1 MRVNATLVASLM
13 LVACSGDSPPAPVEE
28 SKPAARAIDPD
39 NWPLQQRV
47 FERNA
52 SEETAIRELLER
64 MTVEE
69 KVGQIIQADIASVTP
84 DDVRE
89 FNLGSVLNGGG
100 SAPGGDNRTSADQW
114 LELADAFWYA
124 STDRAD
130 GGVGIPLI
138 WGTDAV
144 HGHNNIVGATLFPHN
159 IGLGM
164 ANDPELMYEIG
175 RVTAIEMLVTGLD
188 WTFAP
193 TIAVA
198 RDDRWGRTYESYSE
212 DPAIVAAYAPRIVEG
227 IQGAIGSAEFLGDDR
242 MLATVKHFVG
252 DGGTDGG
259 VDQGDTVVSESEL
272 RDVHAHAYLAAIR
285 AGVQSV
291 MASFSG
297 YRGVK
302 MHGHRALLNDVLIGR
317 FGFDGF
323 VVGDWNG
330 HGQVAGCSNTQCATA
345 VNAGLDMFM
354 APDSWK
360 ALYASTLEQVRD
372 GSIPR
377 ERLDEAVARILRVK
391 FRAGVMEAGPP
402 SSRRYA
408 GEYWRLGSAEHRAV
422 ARSAV
427 RKSLVLLK
435 NSNAVLPLS
444 SASTVLVIGD
454 GANDIGKQSGGWTLS
469 WQGTGNRNEHF
480 PNGTSIHAGFVEV
493 MGADRAV
500 LGDSC
505 ASAESDVAVVVF
517 GEDPYAEFQG
527 DRTHVDYAPDDGLK
541 LLKQCRDRGV
551 PTVAVFL
558 SGRPLWVNP
567 ELNAADAFVAAWL
580 PGTEGAG
587 IADVLVANGDGTP
600 QYDFEGALS
609 FSWPRTAAQT
619 SVNVGDADYDP
630 LFAYGYGL
638 DYSDD
643 GELVSL
649 PEEDG
654 LDGKVG
660 GSAGDFLE
668 YGDPVG
674 AWAVELRDAMGN
686 TRITDGRGQSA
697 AGQLTLEPADYEAQE
712 DSMMLAWSG
721 ASTFALSGNPVD
733 FTREANGDMAVRFEY
748 RVIEMG
754 DADIGIAMLDD
765 RSGGNF
771 LDITDALAARAGGGW
786 SESLVKLSCFADQ
799 GTNMGS
805 MSQPLVIAATGP
817 VTLQIRSARI
827 VGNPGDAGCTF

>member
-1 MRVNATLVASLM
+1 M
-13 LVACSGDSPPAPVEE
+13 LVACTGDSPPTAIDGD
-28 SKPAARAIDPD
+28 SPAARAIDPS
-39 NWPLQQRV
+39 NWPLQQSV
-47 FERNA
+47 FERSA
-52 SEETAIRELLER
+52 SEEAAIRELLDR

-114 LELADAFWYA
+114 LELADEFWYA

-130 GGVGIPLI
+130 GGVGVPLI

-164 ANDPELMYEIG
+164 ANDPELMYDIG
-175 RVTAIEMLVTGLD
+175 RVTAVEMLVTGLD

-227 IQGAIGSAEFLGDDR
+227 IQGAIGSAEFLSDDR

-252 DGGTDGG
+252 DGGTQGG
-259 VDQGDTVVSESEL
+259 VDQGDTIVSESEL

-302 MHGHRALLNDVLIGR
+302 MHGHRALLNDVLIDR

-330 HGQVAGCSNTQCATA
+330 HGQVAGCSNTQCAAA

-360 ALYASTLEQVRD
+360 VLYASTLEQVRD
-372 GSIPR
+372 GSISR
-377 ERLDEAVARILRVK
+377 ARLDEAVARILRVK

-422 ARSAV
+422 ARDAV

-435 NSNAVLPLS
+435 NSNNVLPIS
-444 SASTVLVIGD
+444 PESTVSVVGG

-480 PNGTSIHAGFVEV
+480 PNGTSIYGGFVEL
-493 MGADRAV
+493 MGTENVR
-500 LGDSC
+500 LGESC
-505 ASAESDVAVVVF
+505 AQAAADVAVVVF

-527 DRTHVDYAPDDGLK
+527 DRTHVDYASDDGL
-541 LLKQCRDRGV
+541 LLLEECRALGV

-587 IADVLVANGDGTP
+587 VADVLVASDDGTP
-600 QYDFEGALS
+600 RYDFEGRLS
-609 FSWPRTAAQT
+609 FSWPRDATQT
-619 SVNVGDADYDP
+619 TVNVGDDNYDP

-643 GELVSL
+643 GELARL

-654 LDGKVG
+654 LDGKTG
-660 GSAGDFLE
+660 GFAGNLLE
-668 YGDPVG
+668 YGDPAG
-674 AWAVELRDAMGN
+674 AWAVELRDAMGS

-697 AGQLTLEPADYEAQE
+697 AGQLILEPADYEAQE
-712 DSMMLAWSG
+712 DSTVLTWSG
-721 ASTFALSGNPVD
+721 ASTFALTGNPAD
-733 FTREANGDMAVRFEY
+733 FTREANGDMAVEFEY
-748 RVIEMG
+748 RVIDIG

-765 RSGGNF
+765 RAGGNF
-771 LDITDALAARAGGGW
+771 LDISDALDARAGKGW
-786 SESLVKLSCFADQ
+786 SQSLVKLACFADQ
-799 GTNMGS
+799 GADMGS
-805 MSQPLVIAATGP
+805 VSQPLVIAATGP

-827 VGNPGDAGCTF
+827 VGNPGNAGCAF